1 MLFSRSV
8 RAGALAVLF
17 CSLPAL
23 AHAETLREALTSAYL
38 NNPAILSALLNVKAT
53 SENIAMAKSAKL
65 PTVGAQ
71 ISANN
76 SYTFD
81 GTAQDLTPS
90 ISVGLSY
97 NQTLFDNLKSDADI
111 EGARAITEAS
121 RYSLQN
127 SEQNV
132 FLAVVQ
138 AYMGVIRDTQLIKL
152 RQENVTFYQAQV
164 QSAKDRLEIGEGT
177 KIDVSQAEAR
187 LAQGTAA
194 YQSAVASLQT
204 SQASYER
211 YVGHKAKNLSATYRL
226 GTLMPPGLDAAIA
239 EAVSSHPAILA
250 AKAGVRAAQANSDA
264 ANAAFGPT
272 LSFTSSIGST
282 LIGPDTVL
290 PGPIIRPNDPSPRVS
305 AGFSLTIPIYGGGRY
320 GSGIRKANI
329 EQIKSEVDAL
339 ATRDQIKESVISAWS
354 SMQNADAQ
362 IKSANSAVASGELS
376 LEGVV
381 QSRDVGQAT
390 TLDVLNA
397 QSELTSIREGLI
409 QASAAKVIATFALVA
424 ATGHLTAADLSLDVE
439 INTGEDY
446 IAKVEDVWQELRALD

>member
-1 MLFSRSV
+1 MSFSRSV

-17 CSLPAL
+17 CSLPAM

-38 NNPAILSALLNVKAT
+38 NNPAILSALLTVKSTA
-53 SENIAMAKSAKL
+53 ENIVMAKSAKL
-65 PTVGAQ
+65 PTIGAT
-71 ISANN
+71 ISANK
-76 SYTFD
+76 SYTFNGD
-81 GTAQDLTPS
+81 PFDPTPTITAG
-90 ISVGLSY
+90 VSY
-97 NQTLFDNLKSDADI
+97 NQTIFDNLKSDADI
-111 EGARAITEAS
+111 EAARAITEAS

-138 AYMGVIRDTQLIKL
+138 AYMGVIRDTQLVKL
-152 RQENVTFYQAQV
+152 RQDNVSFYQAQV

-187 LAQGTAA
+187 LAQGTASYRA
-194 YQSAVASLQT
+194 AVASLQT

-211 YVGHKAKNLSATYRL
+211 YVGHKAKNLSTTYRL
-226 GTLMPPGLDAAIA
+226 GTLMPASLDAAIA

-250 AKAGVRAAQANSDA
+250 AKAGVRASQANSDA

-282 LIGPDTVL
+282 LVAPDSPL
-290 PGPIIRPNDPSPRVS
+290 PNDPSPRVS
-305 AGFSLTIPIYGGGRY
+305 AGFSLSIPIYGGGRY

-362 IKSANSAVASGELS
+362 ITSANSAVASGELS

-424 ATGHLTAADLSLDVE
+424 ATGHLTAEDLSLDVAV
-439 INTGEDY
+439 NNGEDY

>member
-1 MLFSRSV
+1 MLFSRSA
-8 RAGALAVLF
+8 RAGVLALVF

-23 AHAETLREALTSAYL
+23 AHAETLREALTSAYR
-38 NNPAILSALLNVKAT
+38 NNPAILSALLSVKSTA
-53 SENIAMAKSAKL
+53 ENIALAKSAKL
-65 PTVGAQ
+65 PTLGASVGV
-71 ISANN
+71 NN
-76 SYTFD
+76 SYTFNGKNEPLD
-81 GTAQDLTPS
+81 IPAVSL
-90 ISVGLSY
+90 GLSY
-97 NQTLFDNLKSDADI
+97 NQTLFDNFKSDADI
-111 EGARAITEAS
+111 EAARAITEAS

-138 AYMGVIRDTQLIKL
+138 AYMGVIRDTQLVQL
-152 RQENVTFYQAQV
+152 RQENVSFYQAQV
-164 QSAKDRLEIGEGT
+164 KSAKDRLDIGEGT

-194 YQSAVASLQT
+194 YQSAVTSLQT
-204 SQASYER
+204 SRASYER
-211 YVGHKAKNLSATYRL
+211 YVGHPPRNLTTSYRL
-226 GTLMPPGLDAAIA
+226 GTLMPKNLDVAIS

-272 LSFTSSIGST
+272 LNFTSSIGST
-282 LIGPDTVL
+282 VIGPDNAF
-290 PGPIIRPNDPSPRVS
+290 GGPNDASPRVS
-305 AGFSLTIPIYGGGRY
+305 AGFSLSIPIYGGGRY
-320 GSGIRKANI
+320 GASIRKSNI

-354 SMQNADAQ
+354 SLQNSNAQ
-362 IKSANSAVASGELS
+362 ITSANTAVASGELS

-381 QSRDVGQAT
+381 QSRDVGQST

-409 QASAAKVIATFALVA
+409 QANAGKVIASFALVA

-439 INTGEDY
+439 IQTGEDY

>member
-8 RAGALAVLF
+8 RAGALALAF

-23 AHAETLREALTSAYL
+23 AHAETMREALTSAYI
-38 NNPAILSALLNVKAT
+38 NNPAILSALLNVKSTA
-53 SENIAMAKSAKL
+53 ENIALAKSAKL
-65 PTVGAQ
+65 PTIGAQ
-71 ISANN
+71 ITAND

-81 GTAQDLTPS
+81 GSKQNLTPTVN
-90 ISVGLSY
+90 VGVSY
-97 NQTLFDNLKSDADI
+97 QQNIFDNFKSDADI
-111 EGARAITEAS
+111 EAARAITEAS

-138 AYMGVIRDTQLIKL
+138 AYMGVIRDSQLVKL
-152 RQENVTFYQAQV
+152 RQDNVSFYQAQV
-164 QSAKDRLEIGEGT
+164 QSAKDRLQIGEGT

-194 YQSAVASLQT
+194 YQAAVASLQT

-211 YVGHKAKNLSATYRL
+211 YVGHKPKNLTTTYRL
-226 GTLMPPGLDAAIA
+226 GTLMPKSLDAAIA
-239 EAVSSHPAILA
+239 EGVSSHPAILA
-250 AKAGVRAAQANSDA
+250 AKAGVRASQANSDA
-264 ANAAFGPT
+264 ANAAFGPS
-272 LSFTSSIGST
+272 LNFSSSIGST
-282 LIGPDTVL
+282 VLGP
-290 PGPIIRPNDPSPRVS
+290 PGGFLGTTPNDPSPRLS
-305 AGFSLTIPIYGGGRY
+305 AGFSLTIPIYGGGRF
-320 GSGIRKANI
+320 GANIRKANI

-339 ATRDQIKESVISAWS
+339 ATRDQVKESVISAWS
-354 SMQNADAQ
+354 SMQNAEAQ
-362 IKSANSAVASGELS
+362 ITSANSAVASGELT

-381 QSRDVGQAT
+381 QSRDVGQST

-397 QSELTSIREGLI
+397 QSELTQIREGLI
-409 QASAAKVIATFALVA
+409 QASAAKVIASFALVA

-439 INTGEDY
+439 IKTGEDY

>member
-8 RAGALAVLF
+8 RAGALALLF

-23 AHAETLREALTSAYL
+23 AHAETLREALTSAYV
-38 NNPAILSALLNVKAT
+38 NNPSILSALLNVKSTA
-53 SENIAMAKSAKL
+53 ENIAMAKSAKL
-65 PTVGAQ
+65 PTIGAT
-71 ISANN
+71 ISGQN

-81 GTAQDLTPS
+81 GTNDLGVPS
-90 ISVGLSY
+90 VNVGVTY
-97 NQTLFDNLKSDADI
+97 NQTLFDNFKSDADI
-111 EGARAITEAS
+111 EAARAITEAS

-138 AYMGVIRDTQLIKL
+138 AYMGVIRDTQLVQL
-152 RQENVTFYQAQV
+152 RQENVKFYQAQV
-164 QSAKDRLEIGEGT
+164 QSAQDRLDIGEGT
-177 KIDVSQAEAR
+177 KIDVSQAQAR
-187 LAQGTAA
+187 LAQGTAS
-194 YQSAVASLQT
+194 YQAAVASLET

-211 YVGHKAKNLSATYRL
+211 YVGHKPKNLTTTYRL
-226 GTLMPPGLDAAIA
+226 GTLMPKSLDAAIN

-250 AKAGVRAAQANSDA
+250 AKAGVRAAQAGSDS

-272 LSFTSSIGST
+272 LNFTSSIGST
-282 LIGPDTVL
+282 VLGPGSL
-290 PGPIIRPNDPSPRVS
+290 LGPNDPSPRVS
-305 AGFSLTIPIYGGGRY
+305 AGFSLSIPIYGGGRY
-320 GSGIRKANI
+320 GSSIRKANI

-339 ATRDQIKESVISAWS
+339 ATRDQIKELVISAWS
-354 SMQNADAQ
+354 SLQNANAQ
-362 IKSANSAVASGELS
+362 IESANTAVASGELS
-376 LEGVV
+376 LDGVV

-409 QASAAKVIATFALVA
+409 QANAAKVIASFALVA

-439 INTGEDY
+439 VKTGEEY

>member
-1 MLFSRSV
+1 MFFSHSV
-8 RAGALAVLF
+8 RAGALALVL

-23 AHAETLREALTSAYL
+23 AHAETLREALRSAYV
-38 NNPAILSALLNVKAT
+38 NNPSILSALLNVKSTA
-53 SENIAMAKSAKL
+53 ENIALAKSAKL
-65 PTVGAQ
+65 PNIGASV
-71 ISANN
+71 SANN

-81 GTAQDLTPS
+81 GSSTLGVPTV
-90 ISVGLSY
+90 SVGLSY
-97 NQTLFDNLKSDADI
+97 NQTLFDNFKSDADI

-138 AYMGVIRDTQLIKL
+138 AYMGVIRDTQLVQL

-187 LAQGTAA
+187 LAQGTAS
-194 YQSAVASLQT
+194 YQAAVASLQT

-211 YVGHKAKNLSATYRL
+211 YVGHKPKNLSATYRL
-226 GTLMPPGLDAAIA
+226 GTLMPKSLDAAIS

-272 LSFTSSIGST
+272 LNFTSSIGST
-282 LIGPDTVL
+282 VLGPGTAL
-290 PGPIIRPNDPSPRVS
+290 GPNDPSPRVT
-305 AGFSLTIPIYGGGRY
+305 AGFNLSIPIYGGGRF
-320 GSGIRKANI
+320 GASIRKANI

-354 SMQNADAQ
+354 SLQNANAQ
-362 IKSANSAVASGELS
+362 IESATTAVASGELS

-409 QASAAKVIATFALVA
+409 QANAAKVIASFALVA

-439 INTGEDY
+439 VKTGEDY

>member
-8 RAGALAVLF
+8 RAGALALMF

-23 AHAETLREALTSAYL
+23 AHAETMREALTSAYI
-38 NNPAILSALLNVKAT
+38 NNPSILSALLNVKSTA
-53 SENIAMAKSAKL
+53 ENIALAKSAKL
-65 PTVGAQ
+65 PTIGAS
-71 ISANN
+71 ITGSD
-76 SYTFD
+76 SFTFD
-81 GTAQDLTPS
+81 GNNKVNIPTVNAG
-90 ISVGLSY
+90 ISY
-97 NQTLFDNLKSDADI
+97 QQTIFDNFKSDADI
-111 EGARAITEAS
+111 EAARAITEAS

-152 RQENVTFYQAQV
+152 RQDNVTFYQAQV
-164 QSAKDRLEIGEGT
+164 QSAKDRLDIGEGT

-187 LAQGTAA
+187 LAQGTAS
-194 YQSAVASLQT
+194 YQAAVASLQT

-211 YVGHKAKNLSATYRL
+211 YVGHKPKNLTTTYRL
-226 GTLMPPGLDAAIA
+226 GTLMPKSLESAIA
-239 EAVSSHPAILA
+239 EATSSHPAILA
-250 AKAGVRAAQANSDA
+250 AKAGVRASQANSDA

-272 LSFTSSIGST
+272 LNFTSSIGST
-282 LIGPDTVL
+282 VLGPGSIL
-290 PGPIIRPNDPSPRVS
+290 APNDPSPRVS
-305 AGFSLTIPIYGGGRY
+305 AQFSLSIPIYAGGRF
-320 GSGIRKANI
+320 GANIRKANI

-362 IKSANSAVASGELS
+362 IQSATTAVSSGELT

-381 QSRDVGQAT
+381 QSRDVGQST

-409 QASAAKVIATFALVA
+409 QANAAKVIASFALVA

-439 INTGEDY
+439 IKNGEDY

>member
-8 RAGALAVLF
+8 RAGALALMF

-23 AHAETLREALTSAYL
+23 AHAETMREALTSAYI
-38 NNPAILSALLNVKAT
+38 NNPSILSALLNVKSTA
-53 SENIAMAKSAKL
+53 ENIALAKSAKL
-65 PTVGAQ
+65 PTIGAS
-71 ISANN
+71 ITGSN

-81 GTAQDLTPS
+81 GNNKLNIPTVNAG
-90 ISVGLSY
+90 VSY
-97 NQTLFDNLKSDADI
+97 QQTIFDNFKSDADI
-111 EGARAITEAS
+111 EAARAITEAS

-152 RQENVTFYQAQV
+152 RQDNVSFYQAQV
-164 QSAKDRLEIGEGT
+164 QSAKDRLDIGEGT

-187 LAQGTAA
+187 LAQGTAS
-194 YQSAVASLQT
+194 YQAAVASLQT

-211 YVGHKAKNLSATYRL
+211 YVGHKPKNLTTTYRL
-226 GTLMPPGLDAAIA
+226 GTLMPKSLETAIA
-239 EAVSSHPAILA
+239 EATASHPAILA
-250 AKAGVRAAQANSDA
+250 AKAGVRASQANSDA

-272 LSFTSSIGST
+272 LNFTSSIGST
-282 LIGPDTVL
+282 VLGPSSL
-290 PGPIIRPNDPSPRVS
+290 LGPNDPSPRVS
-305 AGFSLTIPIYGGGRY
+305 AQFSLSIPIYAGGRF
-320 GSGIRKANI
+320 GASIRKANI

-362 IKSANSAVASGELS
+362 IQSATTAVSSGELT

-381 QSRDVGQAT
+381 QSRDVGQST

-409 QASAAKVIATFALVA
+409 QANAAKVIASFALVA

-439 INTGEDY
+439 IKNGEDY

>member
-1 MLFSRSV
+1 MLFSRRV
-8 RAGALAVLF
+8 RAGALAVVF
-17 CSLPAL
+17 CALPAL
-23 AHAETLREALTSAYL
+23 AHAETLREALTSAYI
-38 NNPAILSALLNVKAT
+38 NNPSILSALLNVKSTA
-53 SENIAMAKSAKL
+53 ENIALAKSAKL

-71 ISANN
+71 ITANE
-76 SYTFD
+76 SYVFD
-81 GTAQDLTPS
+81 GNNKLNIPTVN
-90 ISVGLSY
+90 VGVSY
-97 NQTLFDNLKSDADI
+97 NQTIFDNMKSDADI
-111 EGARAITEAS
+111 EAARAITEAS

-138 AYMGVIRDTQLIKL
+138 AYMGVIRDTQLVQL
-152 RQENVTFYQAQV
+152 RQENVSFYQAQV
-164 QSAKDRLEIGEGT
+164 QSAKDRLDIGEGT

-187 LAQGTAA
+187 LAQGTAS
-194 YQSAVASLQT
+194 YQAAVASLQT

-211 YVGHKAKNLSATYRL
+211 YVGHKPKNLTTSYRL
-226 GTLMPPGLDAAIA
+226 GTLMPKSLDAAIS
-239 EAVSSHPAILA
+239 EAISAHPAILA
-250 AKAGVRAAQANSDA
+250 AKAGVRAAQANSDS

-272 LSFTSSIGST
+272 LNFTSSIGST
-282 LIGPDTVL
+282 VLGPSSIL
-290 PGPIIRPNDPSPRVS
+290 GPNDPSPRVS
-305 AGFSLTIPIYGGGRY
+305 AGFNLSIPIYGGGRF
-320 GSGIRKANI
+320 GANIRKANI
-329 EQIKSEVDAL
+329 EQIRSEVDAL

-362 IKSANSAVASGELS
+362 IQSANTAVASGELS

-409 QASAAKVIATFALVA
+409 QASAAKVIASFALVA
-424 ATGHLTAADLSLDVE
+424 STGHLTAADLALDVQVQ
-439 INTGEDY
+439 TGEDY

>member
-8 RAGALAVLF
+8 RAGALALIF

-23 AHAETLREALTSAYL
+23 AHAETLREALTSAYV
-38 NNPAILSALLNVKAT
+38 NNPSILSALLNVKSTA
-53 SENIAMAKSAKL
+53 ENIALAKSAKL
-65 PTVGAQ
+65 PNIGAS
-71 ISANN
+71 ISSNS

-90 ISVGLSY
+90 VNVGLSY
-97 NQTLFDNLKSDADI
+97 NQTIFDNFKSDADI
-111 EGARAITEAS
+111 EAARAITEAS

-138 AYMGVIRDTQLIKL
+138 AYMGVIRDTQLVQL
-152 RQENVTFYQAQV
+152 RQENVKFYQAQV
-164 QSAKDRLEIGEGT
+164 QSAKDRLDIGEGT

-187 LAQGTAA
+187 LAQGTAS
-194 YQSAVASLQT
+194 YQAAVASLQT

-211 YVGHKAKNLSATYRL
+211 YVGHKPKNLTTSYRL
-226 GTLMPPGLDAAIA
+226 GTLMPKSLDTAIS
-239 EAVSSHPAILA
+239 EAVSFHPAILA
-250 AKAGVRAAQANSDA
+250 AKAGVRAAQAGSDS

-282 LIGPDTVL
+282 VLGPTTAF
-290 PGPIIRPNDPSPRVS
+290 GPNDPSPRAS
-305 AGFSLTIPIYGGGRY
+305 AGFSLSIPIYGGGRY
-320 GSGIRKANI
+320 GANIRKANI

-354 SMQNADAQ
+354 SLQNANAQ
-362 IKSANSAVASGELS
+362 IESANTAVASGELS

-409 QASAAKVIATFALVA
+409 QANAAKVIASFALVA

-439 INTGEDY
+439 VKTGEDY

>member
-8 RAGALAVLF
+8 RAGALTLLL
-17 CSLPAL
+17 CSLPAV
-23 AHAETLREALTSAYL
+23 AHAETLREALTSAYI
-38 NNPAILSALLNVKAT
+38 NNPAILSALLNVKSTAE
-53 SENIAMAKSAKL
+53 SIAMAKSAKL
-65 PTVGAQ
+65 PTIGAQ
-71 ISANN
+71 ISASNGF
-76 SYTFD
+76 TFD
-81 GTAQDLTPS
+81 NAPQDLTPS
-90 ISVGLSY
+90 VSVGLSY
-97 NQTLFDNLKSDADI
+97 NQTIFDNLKSDADI
-111 EGARAITEAS
+111 EAARAITEAS
-121 RYSLQN
+121 RYALQN

-138 AYMGVIRDTQLIKL
+138 AYMGVIRDTQLVQL
-152 RQENVTFYQAQV
+152 RQENVSFYQAQV

-194 YQSAVASLQT
+194 YQAAVASLRT

-211 YVGHKAKNLSATYRL
+211 FVGHKPKNLSATYRL
-226 GTLMPPGLDAAIA
+226 GTLMPPSLDGAIT

-272 LSFTSSIGST
+272 LNFSSSIGSS
-282 LIGPDTVL
+282 LIGPDG
-290 PGPIIRPNDPSPRVS
+290 PGGTPNNPAARVS
-305 AGFSLTIPIYGGGRY
+305 AGFSLSIPIYGGGRY
-320 GSGIRKANI
+320 GSSIRRANI

-362 IKSANSAVASGELS
+362 IQSANTAVASGELS

-409 QASAAKVIATFALVA
+409 QANAAKVIATFALVA
-424 ATGHLTAADLSLDVE
+424 ATGHLTAADLALDVE
-439 INTGEDY
+439 VKTGEDY
-446 IAKVEDVWQELRALD
+446 IGKVEDVWQELRALD

>member
-1 MLFSRSV
+1 MSFSRSV
-8 RAGALAVLF
+8 RAGALALLF

-23 AHAETLREALTSAYL
+23 AHAESMREALTSAYV
-38 NNPAILSALLNVKAT
+38 NNPAILSALLNVKSTA
-53 SENIAMAKSAKL
+53 ENIAMAKSAKL
-65 PTVGAQ
+65 PTIGAQ
-71 ISANN
+71 LSATE
-76 SYTFD
+76 SYRFD
-81 GTAQDLTPS
+81 GSKQNLTPT
-90 ISVGLSY
+90 VNFGLSY
-97 NQTLFDNLKSDADI
+97 NQTIWDNLKSDADI
-111 EGARAITEAS
+111 EAARAITEAS

-138 AYMGVIRDTQLIKL
+138 AYMGVIRDTQLVTL
-152 RQENVTFYQAQV
+152 RQENVSFYQAQV

-194 YQSAVASLQT
+194 YQAAVASLQT
-204 SQASYER
+204 SRASYER
-211 YVGHKAKNLSATYRL
+211 YVGHPPKNLSATYRL
-226 GTLMPPGLDAAIA
+226 GSLMPSSLDAAIT
-239 EAVSSHPAILA
+239 EAVASHPAILA
-250 AKAGVRAAQANSDA
+250 AKAGVRAAQANSDS

-272 LSFTSSIGST
+272 LNFSSSIGST
-282 LIGPDTVL
+282 ILAP
-290 PGPIIRPNDPSPRVS
+290 PGGLFGTTPNNPAPRAS
-305 AGFSLTIPIYGGGRY
+305 AGFTLTIPIYGGGRF
-320 GSGIRKANI
+320 GSNIRKANI

-339 ATRDQIKESVISAWS
+339 STRDQIKESVISAWS

-362 IKSANSAVASGELS
+362 ITSANSAVASGELS

-439 INTGEDY
+439 VKTGEDY
-446 IAKVEDVWQELRALD
+446 IAKVEDVWAELRALD

>member
-1 MLFSRSV
+1 MLFSRSA
-8 RAGALAVLF
+8 RAGVLALVL

-23 AHAETLREALTSAYL
+23 AHAETLREALTSAYR
-38 NNPAILSALLNVKAT
+38 NNPAILSALLNVKST
-53 SENIAMAKSAKL
+53 SENIALAKAAKL
-65 PTVGAQ
+65 PTLGASVGV
-71 ISANN
+71 NN
-76 SYTFD
+76 SYTFNGKNEPLD
-81 GTAQDLTPS
+81 IPAV
-90 ISVGLSY
+90 SVGLSY
-97 NQTLFDNLKSDADI
+97 NQTLFDNFKSDADI
-111 EGARAITEAS
+111 EAARAITEAS

-127 SEQNV
+127 SEQNI

-138 AYMGVIRDTQLIKL
+138 AYMGVIRDTQLAQL

-194 YQSAVASLQT
+194 YQSAVTSLQT
-204 SQASYER
+204 SRASYER
-211 YVGHKAKNLSATYRL
+211 YVGHPPKNLTTSYRL
-226 GTLMPPGLDAAIA
+226 GTLMPKNLDSAIS

-272 LSFTSSIGST
+272 LNFTSSLGST
-282 LIGPDTVL
+282 LIGPDNAF
-290 PGPIIRPNDPSPRVS
+290 GGPNDASPRLS

-320 GSGIRKANI
+320 GASIRKSNI

-354 SMQNADAQ
+354 SLQNANAQ
-362 IKSANSAVASGELS
+362 ITSATTAVASGELS

-381 QSRDVGQAT
+381 QSRDVGQST

-409 QASAAKVIATFALVA
+409 QANAGKVIASFALVA
-424 ATGHLTAADLSLDVE
+424 ATGHLTAQDLSLDVE
-439 INTGEDY
+439 VQTGEDY

>member
-8 RAGALAVLF
+8 RAGALALVF

-23 AHAETLREALTSAYL
+23 AHAETIREALTSAYI
-38 NNPAILSALLNVKAT
+38 NNPSILSALLNVKSTA
-53 SENIAMAKSAKL
+53 ENIALAKSAKL
-65 PTVGAQ
+65 PTLGAS
-71 ISANN
+71 ITGSH

-81 GTAQDLTPS
+81 GENKLDIPTVNAGLT
-90 ISVGLSY
+90 Y
-97 NQTLFDNLKSDADI
+97 QQTIFDNFKSDADI
-111 EGARAITEAS
+111 EAARAITEAS

-132 FLAVVQ
+132 FLAVIQ
-138 AYMGVIRDTQLIKL
+138 AYMSVIRDTQLVKL
-152 RQENVTFYQAQV
+152 RQDNVTFFQAQV
-164 QSAKDRLEIGEGT
+164 QSAKDRLDIGEGT

-187 LAQGTAA
+187 LAQGTAS

-211 YVGHKAKNLSATYRL
+211 YVGHKPKNLTTTYRL
-226 GTLMPPGLDAAIA
+226 GSLMPGSLDAAIA
-239 EAVSSHPAILA
+239 EATSSHPAILA
-250 AKAGVRAAQANSDA
+250 AKAGVRAAQANSDS

-272 LSFTSSIGST
+272 LNFTSSIGST
-282 LIGPDTVL
+282 VLGPNTL
-290 PGPIIRPNDPSPRVS
+290 FGPNDPSPRVS
-305 AGFSLTIPIYGGGRY
+305 AQFSLSIPIYAGGQFGA
-320 GSGIRKANI
+320 SIRKSNI

-362 IKSANSAVASGELS
+362 IRSATTAVSSGELT

-381 QSRDVGQAT
+381 QSRDVGQST

-409 QASAAKVIATFALVA
+409 EASAAKVIASFALVA

-439 INTGEDY
+439 IKTGEDY

>member
-8 RAGALAVLF
+8 RAGALALIF

-23 AHAETLREALTSAYL
+23 AHAETLREALTSAYV
-38 NNPAILSALLNVKAT
+38 NNPAILSALLNVKSTA
-53 SENIAMAKSAKL
+53 ENIALAKSAKL
-65 PTVGAQ
+65 PTIGAT
-71 ISANN
+71 ISGQN

-81 GTAQDLTPS
+81 GTSDLGVPTVN
-90 ISVGLSY
+90 VGVTY
-97 NQTLFDNLKSDADI
+97 NQTIFDNFQSDADI
-111 EGARAITEAS
+111 EAARAITEAS

-138 AYMGVIRDTQLIKL
+138 AYMDVIRDTQLIQL
-152 RQENVTFYQAQV
+152 RQENVTFYQAQL
-164 QSAKDRLEIGEGT
+164 QSAKDRLDIGEGT

-187 LAQGTAA
+187 LAQGTAS
-194 YQSAVASLQT
+194 YQAAVASLQT

-211 YVGHKAKNLSATYRL
+211 YVGHKPRNLTTSYRL
-226 GTLMPPGLDAAIA
+226 GTLMPKSLDAAIN

-250 AKAGVRAAQANSDA
+250 AKAGVRAAQANSDS

-272 LSFTSSIGST
+272 LNFTSSIGST
-282 LIGPDTVL
+282 VLGPGSL
-290 PGPIIRPNDPSPRVS
+290 LGPNDPSPRVS
-305 AGFSLTIPIYGGGRY
+305 AGFSLSIPIYGGGRY
-320 GSGIRKANI
+320 GASIRKANI

-354 SMQNADAQ
+354 SLTNANAQ
-362 IKSANSAVASGELS
+362 IASANTAVASGELS

-381 QSRDVGQAT
+381 QSRDVGQST

-409 QASAAKVIATFALVA
+409 QANAAKVLASFALVA

-439 INTGEDY
+439 VKTGEDY

>member
-1 MLFSRSV
+1 MLFSRSA
-8 RAGALAVLF
+8 RAGVLALVF

-23 AHAETLREALTSAYL
+23 AHAETLREALTSAYR
-38 NNPAILSALLNVKAT
+38 NNPAILSALLNVKST
-53 SENIAMAKSAKL
+53 SENIALAKAAKL
-65 PTVGAQ
+65 PTLGASVGV
-71 ISANN
+71 NN
-76 SYTFD
+76 SYTFNGKNEPLD
-81 GTAQDLTPS
+81 IPS
-90 ISVGLSY
+90 VTVGLSY
-97 NQTLFDNLKSDADI
+97 NQTLFDNFKSDADI
-111 EGARAITEAS
+111 EAARAITEAS

-127 SEQNV
+127 SEQNI

-138 AYMGVIRDTQLIKL
+138 AYMGVIRDTQLAQL

-194 YQSAVASLQT
+194 YQSAVTSLQT
-204 SQASYER
+204 SRASYER
-211 YVGHKAKNLSATYRL
+211 YVGHPPKNLTTSYRL
-226 GTLMPPGLDAAIA
+226 GTLMPKNLDSAIS

-272 LSFTSSIGST
+272 LNFTSSLGST
-282 LIGPDTVL
+282 VIGPDTAF
-290 PGPIIRPNDPSPRVS
+290 GPNDASPRLS
-305 AGFSLTIPIYGGGRY
+305 AGFSLSIPIYGGGRY
-320 GSGIRKANI
+320 GASIRKANI

-339 ATRDQIKESVISAWS
+339 AARDQIKESVISAWS
-354 SMQNADAQ
+354 SLQNANAQ
-362 IKSANSAVASGELS
+362 IASATTAVASGELS

-381 QSRDVGQAT
+381 QSRDVGQST

-409 QASAAKVIATFALVA
+409 QANAGKVIASFALVA

-439 INTGEDY
+439 VQTGEDY

>member
-8 RAGALAVLF
+8 RAGALALLF

-23 AHAETLREALTSAYL
+23 AHAETMREALTSAYI
-38 NNPAILSALLNVKAT
+38 NNPSILSALLNVKSTA
-53 SENIAMAKSAKL
+53 ENIVLAKSAKL
-65 PTVGAQ
+65 PTIGAQ
-71 ISANN
+71 ISGND

-81 GTAQDLTPS
+81 GNNKFNIPTV
-90 ISVGLSY
+90 SVGVSY
-97 NQTLFDNLKSDADI
+97 NQTIFDNFKSDADI
-111 EGARAITEAS
+111 EAARAITEAS

-138 AYMGVIRDTQLIKL
+138 AYMGVIRDTQLVKL
-152 RQENVTFYQAQV
+152 RQDNVSFYQAQV
-164 QSAKDRLEIGEGT
+164 QSAKDRLQIGEGT

-187 LAQGTAA
+187 LAQGTAS
-194 YQSAVASLQT
+194 YQTAVASLQT

-211 YVGHKAKNLSATYRL
+211 YVGHKPKNLTTSYRL
-226 GTLMPPGLDAAIA
+226 GTLMPRSLDAAIA
-239 EAVSSHPAILA
+239 EGIASHPAILA
-250 AKAGVRAAQANSDA
+250 AKAGVRAAQADSDS

-272 LSFTSSIGST
+272 LNFTSSIGST
-282 LIGPDTVL
+282 VLGPGSL
-290 PGPIIRPNDPSPRVS
+290 LGPNDPSPHVS
-305 AGFSLTIPIYGGGRY
+305 AGFSLSIPIYAGGRY
-320 GSGIRKANI
+320 GANIRKANI

-339 ATRDQIKESVISAWS
+339 ATRDQVKESVISAWS
-354 SMQNADAQ
+354 SMQNAEAQ
-362 IKSANSAVASGELS
+362 ITSANSAVASGELS

-381 QSRDVGQAT
+381 QSRDVGQST

-409 QASAAKVIATFALVA
+409 QASASKVIASFALVA

-439 INTGEDY
+439 VKTGEDY

>member
-1 MLFSRSV
+1 MLFSRSA
-8 RAGALAVLF
+8 RAGVLALIV

-23 AHAETLREALTSAYL
+23 AHAETMREALTSAYR
-38 NNPAILSALLNVKAT
+38 NNPAILSALLNVKSTA
-53 SENIAMAKSAKL
+53 ENIAMAKSAKL
-65 PTVGAQ
+65 PTVGA
-71 ISANN
+71 SVTANN
-76 SYTFD
+76 SFTLD
-81 GTAQDLTPS
+81 GNNKINLPS
-90 ISVGLSY
+90 VNVGLSY
-97 NQTLFDNLKSDADI
+97 NQTIFDNFKSDADI
-111 EGARAITEAS
+111 EAARAITEAS

-138 AYMGVIRDTQLIKL
+138 AYMGVIRDTQLAQL

-164 QSAKDRLEIGEGT
+164 QSAKDRLDIGEGT

-204 SQASYER
+204 SRASYER
-211 YVGHKAKNLSATYRL
+211 YVGHMPKNLTTAYRL
-226 GTLMPPGLDAAIA
+226 GTLMPKSLDSAIA

-250 AKAGVRAAQANSDA
+250 AKAGVRAAQAGSDA

-282 LIGPDTVL
+282 VIGP
-290 PGPIIRPNDPSPRVS
+290 PGPGGPNDPSPRLS
-305 AGFSLTIPIYGGGRY
+305 AGFSLSIPIYGGGRY
-320 GSGIRKANI
+320 GSSIRKANI
-329 EQIKSEVDAL
+329 DQIKSEVDAL
-339 ATRDQIKESVISAWS
+339 AARDQIKESVISAWS
-354 SMQNADAQ
+354 SLQNANAQ
-362 IKSANSAVASGELS
+362 ITSATTAVASGELS

-381 QSRDVGQAT
+381 QSRDVGQST

-409 QASAAKVIATFALVA
+409 QANAGKVIASFALVA
-424 ATGHLTAADLSLDVE
+424 ATGHLTAEDLSLDVE
-439 INTGEDY
+439 VQTGEDY